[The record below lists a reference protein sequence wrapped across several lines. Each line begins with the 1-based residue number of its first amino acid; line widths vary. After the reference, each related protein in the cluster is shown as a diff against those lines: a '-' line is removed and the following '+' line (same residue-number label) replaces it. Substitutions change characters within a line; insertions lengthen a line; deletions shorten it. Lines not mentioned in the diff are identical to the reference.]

1 MTALAPPRR
10 GKESSLRGQADG
22 ANSGARAPWP
32 LVGAGLVVAG
42 AAILPLVYLVVRA
55 TGAEGDVLGFLAR
68 PRTIGAVGGSLALA
82 ITVGLGTIMIGVPV
96 AWLTARTDLPGR
108 RAWAVLT
115 AVPLALPSYLV
126 GFAFLGAFGPRG
138 ALQALLAPLGVERL
152 PSATGLPAAV
162 LVLSLVTFPYVSLA
176 TRAALLRL
184 DPAVEESAR
193 LLGDTRMAT
202 FRRVIVPAVMP
213 AVGAGALLATLYAL
227 ADFGAVSLLQTDSL
241 SRAIYLQ
248 LGASFDRSLAA
259 VLALV
264 LVGLV
269 MALVLVES
277 RLRRRAAAWGSAA
290 RRRRATIVPLGR
302 WRWPAVIGLAILTG
316 LSLGVPVVTVAWWLV
331 RGVTQGE
338 PVSLLPSVTID
349 TMLVGSLAAAF
360 AVVLALPVA
369 LLGGRYRSRLGEAVS
384 ATVLTAY
391 ALPGI
396 VVALAMIFLA
406 TRSVPALYQTMALL
420 VMVYAVRFAA
430 QTVGSLR
437 ASIASVPARMEEA
450 GRTLGDGPLQ
460 AFGRLTVPYLR
471 PTLVAGA
478 ALVFL
483 TVIKELP
490 LALLLSPIGFRTLA
504 TEVWDA
510 ASAGFYARAAAP
522 AAVLLIVS
530 LASMSILIRAE
541 SNE

>member
-1 MTALAPPRR
+1 
-10 GKESSLRGQADG
+10 
-22 ANSGARAPWP
+22 
-32 LVGAGLVVAG
+32 
-42 AAILPLVYLVVRA
+42 
-55 TGAEGDVLGFLAR
+55 
-68 PRTIGAVGGSLALA
+68 
-82 ITVGLGTIMIGVPV
+82 
-96 AWLTARTDLPGR
+96 
-108 RAWAVLT
+108 VLT
-115 AVPLALPSYLV
+115 AIPLALPSYLV

-138 ALQALLAPLGVERL
+138 ALQGLLAPLGVDWL
-152 PSATGLPAAV
+152 PSASGLPAAV

-184 DPAVEESAR
+184 DPAVEESAQ

-202 FRRVIVPAVMP
+202 FRRLIMPAVMP
-213 AVGAGALLATLYAL
+213 AVGAGALLAMLYGL

-269 MALVLVES
+269 LALVLVES

-290 RRRRATIVPLGR
+290 RRRRVTIVPLGR
-302 WRWPAVIGLAILTG
+302 WQWPAVIGLATVTG

-331 RGVTQGE
+331 RGMTQGE
-338 PVSLLPSVTID
+338 PVGLLPSVTLD

-369 LLGGRYRSRLGEAVS
+369 LLGGRYRSRLGEAIS
-384 ATVLTAY
+384 GTVVTGY

-522 AAVLLIVS
+522 AALLLIVS